1 MCVSYLSENALSK
14 ISQKRTYAMSIN
26 FLNLNE
32 YLFTH
37 WTYLINQVNKKGEPL
52 SELFYKKLK

>member
-1 MCVSYLSENALSK
+1 
-14 ISQKRTYAMSIN
+14 MSIN